1 MHARR
6 SGHHYAIARKDKEP
20 LHEAWSFPHRVHPGP
35 RVECNGRLGGRA
47 RLRGKPNL
55 NGIWQAMNTANWNLE
70 AHSARKID
78 SQWELGAL
86 FSITAGK
93 SVVVGGKIPYLPDAL
108 KMRDQFRAE
117 WPKSDPETYCY
128 LPGIPRA
135 TYMPY
140 PFQIV
145 QGDRDILM
153 VYSYATSNRTIFMTG
168 HQEPPVDTWMGRS
181 NGHWQGDTLVVET
194 TGFNARAHLDRAG
207 NHFSPALK
215 VVERFT
221 MENANVIRYEA
232 TWKTR
237 RPTARRGRSACR
249 STSMSRTTPS
259 CWNTSAC
266 RSSKSCSTRIWNN
279 RGSNESSRKIGE

>member
-1 MHARR
+1 MKPRHFLCVLVLLAW
-6 SGHHYAIARKDKEP
+6 
-20 LHEAWSFPHRVHPGP
+20 EATAAPAAVP
-35 RVECNGRLGGRA
+35 RLG
-47 RLRGKPNL
+47 GKPNL
-55 NGIWQAMNTANWNLE
+55 NGIWQTMSSANWNLE
-70 AHSARKID
+70 AHSAQKID

-86 FSITAGK
+86 FSIPAGK
-93 SVVVGGKIPYLPDAL
+93 SVVVGGKIPYLPQAL
-108 KMRDQFRAE
+108 QQRDELRAQ

-140 PFQIV
+140 PFQIL

-153 VYSYATSNRTIFMTG
+153 VYSYATANRTVYMKD

-207 NHFSPALK
+207 NHFSSALK

-232 TWKTR
+232 TLTDSE
-237 RPTARRGRSACR
+237 TYSAPWTIRMPLYKHVEANAELLEHKCVPFAEELLYKDLE
-249 STSMSRTTPS
+249 TPG
-259 CWNTSAC
+259 
-266 RSSKSCSTRIWNN
+266 KP
-279 RGSNESSRKIGE
+279 